1 MAGGEITNDLIDVLM
16 RHLAPP
22 QAAPRAAAQPPV
34 ALALAKPAPKWA
46 PLPPP
51 RGRHFLTD
59 HEIRRALTPGA
70 QHLTIPRDAIVSP
83 LAEDWLSLKGVRIV
97 RETP

>member
-1 MAGGEITNDLIDVLM
+1 MAFGQNDLLDVLW

-22 QAAPRAAAQPPV
+22 RAASATPQKTTSANGIFPPAAV
-34 ALALAKPAPKWA
+34 PAA
-46 PLPPP
+46 GARP
-51 RGRHFLTD
+51 RGRRFLTD